1 MNECRS
7 SSMRLRFPFHP
18 SAFIVHPFF
27 CCRRAFFIGLLSH
40 FKKLQAHAFRP
51 FEKTD
56 LATIG

>member
-1 MNECRS
+1 
-7 SSMRLRFPFHP
+7 MRLRFPFHP